1 MSETEQRAFR
11 VRYKIGQAPAEADE
25 DDVLRVEAAMFVTNG
40 TFIDFYSR
48 GDRNMGGTLNPTG
61 DVVFRV
67 SADMVADIRE
77 AGA

>member
-48 GDRNMGGTLNPTG
+48 ETETWAER
-61 DVVFRV
+61 
-67 SADMVADIRE
+67 
-77 AGA
+77 

>member
-1 MSETEQRAFR
+1 MSETEQRVFR

-25 DDVLRVEAAMFVTNG
+25 DDVLRVEAATFVTNG

-48 GDRNMGGTLNPTG
+48 GNRNVGGTLNPTG

-67 SADMVADIRE
+67 SADMVADVRDE
-77 AGA
+77 GA